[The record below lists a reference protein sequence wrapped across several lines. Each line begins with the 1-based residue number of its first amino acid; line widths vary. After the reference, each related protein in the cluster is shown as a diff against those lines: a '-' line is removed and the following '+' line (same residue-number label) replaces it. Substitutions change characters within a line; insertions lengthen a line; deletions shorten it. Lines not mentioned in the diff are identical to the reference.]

1 MRDRRT
7 ALLAVASLALVA
19 SACHG
24 FEPTVKRS
32 MSSDLRC
39 LEEKIQVKAL
49 SGGIYQAEGCGKSA
63 TYECSWPE
71 GGKRQCIRS
80 GVPAEKRL
88 PGTDW
93 DRP

>member
-1 MRDRRT
+1 VRDWHT
-7 ALLAVASLALVA
+7 GLLAVASLAVFA

-32 MSSDLRC
+32 LSTEAKCPED
-39 LEEKIQVKAL
+39 KITIKAL
-49 SGGIYQAEGCGKSA
+49 SGGTYQADGCGKSA
-63 TYECSWPE
+63 IYECSWPE
-71 GGKRQCIRS
+71 GGTRQCIQKGVAS
-80 GVPAEKRL
+80 GKQM